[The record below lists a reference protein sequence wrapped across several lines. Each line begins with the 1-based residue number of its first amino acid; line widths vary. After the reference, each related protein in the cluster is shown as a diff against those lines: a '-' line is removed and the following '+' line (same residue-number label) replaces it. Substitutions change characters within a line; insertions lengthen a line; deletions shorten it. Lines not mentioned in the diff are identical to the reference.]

1 MQGGKGGFSPAAPL
15 PWAWAAKAHRF
26 HKEPV
31 APTTP
36 PRLSGGGPPPR
47 RHPFRHLAPPSP
59 PGFLLHSAAPF
70 LARLPQSGTLMPTVE
85 HDALAE
91 LFRFQPAL
99 AVALLRDVLG
109 LDLPPHTSFDLPETD
124 LSQTMTTEYRAD
136 GVVLL
141 RDHAGDPVLGVVV
154 EIQRAIDERKRWSWP
169 VYAGALRARWRCPVA
184 LLVLCLD
191 DETAAWAQQPIDL
204 GFGQE
209 VRPFAVG
216 PRALPRIREAEQASK
231 LPELAVLSAMTHG
244 NDEPDGLETVLA
256 TMVALARFDE
266 ERARF
271 YLDLI
276 LARMNER
283 VRRALEAMR
292 MQKYEY
298 QSEFARKYYGQGKQ
312 EGFAEGLHLGKAE
325 GKAEGEAKG
334 KAEIGRAHV

>member
-1 MQGGKGGFSPAAPL
+1 
-15 PWAWAAKAHRF
+15 
-26 HKEPV
+26 
-31 APTTP
+31 
-36 PRLSGGGPPPR
+36 
-47 RHPFRHLAPPSP
+47 
-59 PGFLLHSAAPF
+59 
-70 LARLPQSGTLMPTVE
+70 MPTVE

-109 LDLPPHTSFDLPETD
+109 LPVPDHGSFELPETD
-124 LSQTMTTEYRAD
+124 FTQTMATEYRAD
-136 GVVLL
+136 RVVILQDQA
-141 RDHAGDPVLGVVV
+141 RAPVLGVVV

-169 VYAGALRARWRCPVA
+169 VYVGALRAQQRCPVV

-204 GFGQE
+204 GFGQR
-209 VRPFAVG
+209 VQPFAVG
-216 PRALPRIREAEQASK
+216 PRALPKLREPEQASR

-256 TMVALARFDE
+256 AMVALARFDD

-276 LARMNER
+276 LARLNER
-283 VRRALEAMR
+283 VSRALEAMR

-298 QSEFARKYYGQGKQ
+298 QSEFAKKYYGQGKQ
-312 EGFAEGLHLGKAE
+312 EGFAEGLQQGELTGEARGE
-325 GKAEGEAKG
+325 ARGKAEGEARAVLAVLEARG
-334 KAEIGRAHV
+334 LAVPARVREVVLSCTDLVQLDAWIRAAVSASSAETLVEPVATSSGARKPRKRRPG

>member
-1 MQGGKGGFSPAAPL
+1 
-15 PWAWAAKAHRF
+15 
-26 HKEPV
+26 
-31 APTTP
+31 
-36 PRLSGGGPPPR
+36 
-47 RHPFRHLAPPSP
+47 
-59 PGFLLHSAAPF
+59 
-70 LARLPQSGTLMPTVE
+70 MPTVE

-109 LDLPPHTSFDLPETD
+109 LDLPPHASFDLPETD

-141 RDHAGDPVLGVVV
+141 RDQAGDPVLGVVV

-312 EGFAEGLHLGKAE
+312 EGFAEGLHLGKSE

-334 KAEIGRAHV
+334 KAEGEAKGKAEGEARAILAVLEARGLKVPARVREVVQSCTDLAQLDAWVRAAVTAPSAEALLSPATPSPATKKTRGRRHTA